1 MGRGLN
7 QLILARVLWT
17 NLVILSFAWTGMAFA
32 GVYSVPKHNIE
43 EDANV
48 VKAAEG
54 FTTVPS
60 NNLRSAWNSV
70 YAFYSEAASDIG
82 TAFLIRKKD
91 VGDAIELY
99 FLTNYHVVDEACD
112 ERSCD
117 SQLLEDIAF
126 VFNEEGKLSFTE
138 SSGLRFSRSIQLV
151 KASVNP
157 DLALLKV
164 RLDKNIPAPKPID
177 FAANCAWRKSEVV
190 YTIGFPNTS
199 LRTNSNRKVIQKQNV
214 ILKRQSQ
221 GLIVD
226 EEIIGARLMLTSTVD
241 IVKSSSGGPLLNS
254 QGQLVGVINQM
265 VKGPNNAYMGM
276 EAPHNLL
283 SHSYSVPC
291 ELVKEFIDGP

>member
-60 NNLRSAWNSV
+60 NNLRSVWNSV
-70 YAFYSEAASDIG
+70 YAFYSKAASDIG

-117 SQLLEDIAF
+117 SELLEDIAF
-126 VFNEEGKLSFTE
+126 VINEEGKYSLKE
-138 SSGLRFSRSIQLV
+138 SSGLRFSKIQLV

-164 RLDKNIPAPKPID
+164 KLNKNIPAPKPID
-177 FAANCAWRKSEVV
+177 FAANCAWKRGDVA
-190 YTIGFPNTS
+190 YTIGFSNTS
-199 LRTNSNRKVIQKQNV
+199 LRTNLNRKAIQKQNV

-221 GLIVD
+221 GFVVG
-226 EEIIGARLMLTSTVD
+226 EEVTNDGRLMLTSTVD
-241 IVKSSSGGPLLNS
+241 ALKSGSGGPLLNS
-254 QGQLVGVINQM
+254 QGQLIGVINQ
-265 VKGPNNAYMGM
+265 VVLDPYNAYTGK
-276 EAPHNLL
+276 EASNNLL

-291 ELVKEFIDGP
+291 EFVKEFIDGP